1 MSLYNAVIQLQ
12 CLVDGKSDS
21 LPYELQSFSEINM
34 VTAAFNNEHPEG
46 FEDSGEIGKDRR
58 RQKERTRERE
68 VKRTWQEKKEY
79 K

>member
-1 MSLYNAVIQLQ
+1 
-12 CLVDGKSDS
+12 
-21 LPYELQSFSEINM
+21 M
-34 VTAAFNNEHPEG
+34 VTAAFDNEHPEG

-68 VKRTWQEKKEY
+68 VKKTWQEKKEY